1 MSLIAH
7 EYQNIH
13 VVDSKKLKHEKAI
26 EGDKGGDKLIPD
38 KRSSSRQTEGVSQ
51 TSVICGH
58 QDFLS
63 WIILTQLIFDMTYNL
78 QQELFGCEAQE
89 VSSHICQKFEF
100 DLSTNIDKCRDNP
113 STA

>member
-13 VVDSKKLKHEKAI
+13 VVDSKKLKPKKAI

-63 WIILTQLIFDMTYNL
+63 WIILTQLVD
-78 QQELFGCEAQE
+78 A
-89 VSSHICQKFEF
+89 V
-100 DLSTNIDKCRDNP
+100 NIRYDIQLATR
-113 STA
+113 TLWM

>member
-1 MSLIAH
+1 MSLIAQGD
-7 EYQNIH
+7 QNIH

-63 WIILTQLIFDMTYNL
+63 WIILTQLVD
-78 QQELFGCEAQE
+78 A
-89 VSSHICQKFEF
+89 V
-100 DLSTNIDKCRDNP
+100 NIRYDTQLATR
-113 STA
+113 TLWM

>member
-7 EYQNIH
+7 VDQNIH
-13 VVDSKKLKHEKAI
+13 VVDFKKLKHEKAI

-58 QDFLS
+58 QDFLR
-63 WIILTQLIFDMTYNL
+63 WIILTQLVDAVREDIN
-78 QQELFGCEAQE
+78 
-89 VSSHICQKFEF
+89 
-100 DLSTNIDKCRDNP
+100 
-113 STA
+113 

>member
-1 MSLIAH
+1 MQIVIDCSRISKYPRGGLF
-7 EYQNIH
+7 
-13 VVDSKKLKHEKAI
+13 KKLKHEKAI

-63 WIILTQLIFDMTYNL
+63 WIILTQLGDAVN
-78 QQELFGCEAQE
+78 
-89 VSSHICQKFEF
+89 S
-100 DLSTNIDKCRDNP
+100 
-113 STA
+113 